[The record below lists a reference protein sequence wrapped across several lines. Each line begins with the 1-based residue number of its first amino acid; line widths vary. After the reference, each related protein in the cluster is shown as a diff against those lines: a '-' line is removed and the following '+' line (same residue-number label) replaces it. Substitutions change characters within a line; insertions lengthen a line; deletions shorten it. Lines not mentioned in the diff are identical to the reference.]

1 MTNFVLQICRIT
13 NTNGTSLWFTWYYL
27 LLFVFVLKICV
38 FFIQESESEDLELSN
53 SCQHKEDSA
62 LQVSFERTSPQHLTR
77 DSGPERTKL
86 FNLESPED
94 APDAP
99 SLTSEITTKDS
110 SDRAF
115 RIGRR
120 SVGSQT
126 EDSFGPHTPPAAS
139 QLQCVYTQTTEEDE
153 DEDVCVESPPVSPPA
168 WGPEAGNQVL
178 FSGSF
183 PIPAD
188 PARLA
193 ERIRRNRTQ
202 LSAAFDDTEYEPYG
216 LPEVVMKGTLYLL
229 LHCSV
234 HISTVRI
241 ISTLSLD

>member
-1 MTNFVLQICRIT
+1 M
-13 NTNGTSLWFTWYYL
+13 
-27 LLFVFVLKICV
+27 
-38 FFIQESESEDLELSN
+38 LSN
-53 SCQHKEDSA
+53 PCQHKEDSA
-62 LQVSFERTSPQHLTR
+62 SQVSSERPSHQHLTKE
-77 DSGPERTKL
+77 SGPEQTKL
-86 FNLESPED
+86 VNLESPED
-94 APDAP
+94 TPDAP

-110 SDRAF
+110 SDRAS
-115 RIGRR
+115 RTGRR
-120 SVGSQT
+120 SVSSQT
-126 EDSFGPHTPPAAS
+126 EDSLGPRAPPAAS
-139 QLQCVYTQTTEEDE
+139 ELQCVYTQTTEE

-168 WGPEAGNQVL
+168 WRPESGNQVL

-216 LPEVVMKGTLYLL
+216 LPEVVMKGALYLL
-229 LHCSV
+229 LHCSA

-241 ISTLSLD
+241 ISTLSLN